1 MAERPAVL
9 PLAVACGGLVA
20 ALVLLIVM
28 VTPWQP
34 LGVPAGGRVA
44 SVPARDF
51 TAAEH
56 QREDG
61 FHLAV
66 RVPAYGSLLV
76 SVGVA
81 MLLGVT
87 PLGARLAGAC
97 ARPMGGGWP
106 WQVLFGGLAVLLAGR
121 LVTLPLAAWSEVV
134 RRDYGL
140 STRAWSGWAA
150 DLGKG
155 FAVSSGVTL
164 LALLALLGL
173 VRAMPRWWWAPA
185 SLGAA
190 ALTVLLSF
198 AYPLVVEPLFNTFT
212 PMSASALRSDLL
224 ELARRDG
231 VAVEDVLVAD
241 ASRRTT
247 ALNAYVSGFGGTRR
261 IVVYDTL
268 LDSAPPAQ
276 VELVVAHEL
285 GHAAEH
291 DVPTGTAVGAVGVA
305 AGVCAVALLLRW
317 PALLGRAGVATAADG
332 RAVAL
337 LIALMAVGALL
348 ASPAESLV
356 SRRIEAR
363 ADLHALDLTRDAQT
377 FALMQRRLA
386 LRGLSDLD
394 PSPLEYAWFATHP
407 TAPERIAMAR
417 AWASA
422 HGVPV
427 PPDLARQS

>member
-1 MAERPAVL
+1 MGERPAVL
-9 PLAVACGGLVA
+9 SPALAAAALVA
-20 ALVLLIVM
+20 ALLLLTAL
-28 VTPWQP
+28 VTPWRA
-34 LGVPAGGRVA
+34 LDVPAGDRVA
-44 SVPARDF
+44 VAPARDF
-51 TAAEH
+51 TAAER

-61 FHLAV
+61 FHRAV

-76 SVGVA
+76 SIGVA
-81 MLLGVT
+81 LLLGLT
-87 PLGARLAGAC
+87 PLGARLVGAC
-97 ARPMGGGWP
+97 GRPLGGGWP
-106 WQVLFGGLAVLLAGR
+106 WQVLLGGLAVLLAGR

-140 STRAWSGWAA
+140 STRAWTGWAA

-155 FAVSSGVTL
+155 FAVSACVTL
-164 LALLALLGL
+164 LALLTLVGL
-173 VRAMPRWWWAPA
+173 ARAMPRWWWVPA
-185 SLGAA
+185 SAGAA

-212 PMSASALRSDLL
+212 PMPASALRDDLL

-231 VAVEDVLVAD
+231 VPVEDVLVAD

-268 LDSAPPAQ
+268 LASAPPAE
-276 VELVVAHEL
+276 VEVVVAHEL

-291 DVPTGTAVGAVGVA
+291 DVVRGTAVGAVGVA
-305 AGVCAVALLLRW
+305 AGVCALAVLLQWSPLT
-317 PALLGRAGVATAADG
+317 GRAGVAGAADG

-337 LIALMAVGALL
+337 LLALVALGALL
-348 ASPAESLV
+348 AAPAESLV

-363 ADLHALDLTRDAQT
+363 ADVHALDLTRDAQT
-377 FALMQRRLA
+377 VALMQRRLA

-417 AWASA
+417 TWAVA
-422 HGVPV
+422 RGVPV
-427 PPDLARQS
+427 PPDLVR